1 MEISMGFIADVI
13 KTIFLGVIQGITEW
27 LPISSTGHLLIFN
40 SIWPMLPNEFF
51 DVFKVVIQFGSILA
65 VIFLY
70 WHRLNPWDGRKNEK
84 QKKRTFNLWLKVLIG
99 CIPAGVFGLIL
110 NDLIDSVLSANFVIA
125 VTLIAYG
132 IIFIV
137 VEKHPKK
144 ATIKNIE
151 SMDYLTALK
160 IGFFQCLALIPG
172 TSRSGATIL
181 GGLYSGCT
189 RTLSSE
195 YSFFIAIP
203 TMAGASLL
211 KIVKYVHVNGM
222 FPISQLFL
230 LLLGT
235 FISFVVSLFTIR
247 SLINY
252 VKKHDFTVFGYYRIV
267 LGILV
272 LLLFYVLR

>member
-1 MEISMGFIADVI
+1 MGFIADVI
-13 KTIFLGVIQGITEW
+13 KTIFLGIIQGITEW

-99 CIPAGVFGLIL
+99 CIPAGAFGLIL

-222 FPISQLFL
+222 FPMSQLFL

-235 FISFVVSLFTIR
+235 FISFVVSLFAIR

>member
-1 MEISMGFIADVI
+1 MGFIADVI
-13 KTIFLGVIQGITEW
+13 KTIFLGIIQGITEW

-84 QKKRTFNLWLKVLIG
+84 QKKRTFNLWLKVLTG

-222 FPISQLFL
+222 FPMSQLFL

-235 FISFVVSLFTIR
+235 FISFVVSLFAIR

>member
-1 MEISMGFIADVI
+1 MGFIADVI
-13 KTIFLGVIQGITEW
+13 KTIFLGIIQGITEW

-211 KIVKYVHVNGM
+211 KIVKYVHINGM
-222 FPISQLFL
+222 FPMSQLFL

-235 FISFVVSLFTIR
+235 FISFVVSLFAIR

>member
-1 MEISMGFIADVI
+1 MGFIADVI
-13 KTIFLGVIQGITEW
+13 KTIFLGIIQGITEW

-99 CIPAGVFGLIL
+99 CIPAAVFGLIL

-222 FPISQLFL
+222 FPMSQLFL

-235 FISFVVSLFTIR
+235 FISFVVSLFAIR

>member
-1 MEISMGFIADVI
+1 MGFIADVI
-13 KTIFLGVIQGITEW
+13 KTIFLGIIQGITEW

-99 CIPAGVFGLIL
+99 CIPAGLFGLIL

-222 FPISQLFL
+222 FPMSQLFL

-235 FISFVVSLFTIR
+235 FISFVVSLFAIR

>member
-1 MEISMGFIADVI
+1 MGFIADVI
-13 KTIFLGVIQGITEW
+13 KTIFLGIIQGITEW

-110 NDLIDSVLSANFVIA
+110 NDLIDSVLSANFMIA

-222 FPISQLFL
+222 FPMSQLFL

-235 FISFVVSLFTIR
+235 FISFVVSLFAIR

>member
-1 MEISMGFIADVI
+1 MGFIADVI
-13 KTIFLGVIQGITEW
+13 KTIFLGIIQGITEW
-27 LPISSTGHLLIFN
+27 LPISSTGHLLFFN

-222 FPISQLFL
+222 FPMSQLFL

-235 FISFVVSLFTIR
+235 FISFVVSLFAIR

>member
-13 KTIFLGVIQGITEW
+13 KTIFLGIIQGITEW

-99 CIPAGVFGLIL
+99 CIPAGVFGLII

-222 FPISQLFL
+222 FPMSQLFL

-235 FISFVVSLFTIR
+235 FISFVVSLFAIR

>member
-1 MEISMGFIADVI
+1 MGFIADVI
-13 KTIFLGVIQGITEW
+13 KTIFLGIIQGITEW

-84 QKKRTFNLWLKVLIG
+84 QRKRTFNLWLKVLIG

-222 FPISQLFL
+222 FPMSQLFL

-235 FISFVVSLFTIR
+235 FISFVVSLFAIR

>member
-1 MEISMGFIADVI
+1 MGFIADVI
-13 KTIFLGVIQGITEW
+13 KTIFLGIIQGITEW

-84 QKKRTFNLWLKVLIG
+84 QKKCTFNLWLKVLIG

-222 FPISQLFL
+222 FPMSQLFL

-235 FISFVVSLFTIR
+235 FISFVVSLFAIR

>member
-1 MEISMGFIADVI
+1 MGFIADVI
-13 KTIFLGVIQGITEW
+13 KTIFLGIIQGITEW

-99 CIPAGVFGLIL
+99 CIPAGVFGLII

-222 FPISQLFL
+222 FPMSQLFL

-235 FISFVVSLFTIR
+235 FISFVVSLFAIR

>member
-1 MEISMGFIADVI
+1 MGFIADVI
-13 KTIFLGVIQGITEW
+13 KTIFLGIIQGITEW

-222 FPISQLFL
+222 FPMSQLFL

-235 FISFVVSLFTIR
+235 FISFVVSLFAIR

-272 LLLFYVLR
+272 SLLFYVLR